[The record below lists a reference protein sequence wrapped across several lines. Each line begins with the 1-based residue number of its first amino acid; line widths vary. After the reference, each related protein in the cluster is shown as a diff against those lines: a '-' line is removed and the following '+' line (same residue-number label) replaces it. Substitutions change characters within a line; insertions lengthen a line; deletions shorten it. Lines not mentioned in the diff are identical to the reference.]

1 MGTFRNFT
9 FLDACWISWRRP
21 ELRWGLELDED
32 DDCCDG
38 DEGVFTER
46 GRGGGDEGGL
56 EVTEGGSGGVE
67 RGFKERGRGGGDEGL
82 LTERGSGGGDDGL
95 LEGFW
100 GWLTGDA
107 IVCGWAI
114 DCSAC
119 CE

>member
-1 MGTFRNFT
+1 M
-9 FLDACWISWRRP
+9 
-21 ELRWGLELDED
+21 RWDLELDED

-38 DEGVFTER
+38 DEVVLTER
-46 GRGGGDEGGL
+46 GRG
-56 EVTEGGSGGVE
+56 
-67 RGFKERGRGGGDEGL
+67 R
-82 LTERGSGGGDDGL
+82 GDDGL

-119 CE
+119 CEYRSKVGGNGGGTGRALGEEILELLADTWFLNCSSSSAFFRLSSWTASICF

>member
-1 MGTFRNFT
+1 M
-9 FLDACWISWRRP
+9 
-21 ELRWGLELDED
+21 RWDLELDED

-38 DEGVFTER
+38 DDGLLTER
-46 GRGGGDEGGL
+46 GRGGGDEGL
-56 EVTEGGSGGVE
+56 LT
-67 RGFKERGRGGGDEGL
+67 ERGRGGGDEGL
-82 LTERGSGGGDDGL
+82 LTERGSGGGDDGLLTERGRGRGDDGL

>member
-1 MGTFRNFT
+1 M
-9 FLDACWISWRRP
+9 
-21 ELRWGLELDED
+21 RWDLELDED

-38 DEGVFTER
+38 D
-46 GRGGGDEGGL
+46 D
-56 EVTEGGSGGVE
+56 
-67 RGFKERGRGGGDEGL
+67 GL
-82 LTERGSGGGDDGL
+82 LTERGSGGGDDGLLTERGRGRGDDGL

>member
-1 MGTFRNFT
+1 M
-9 FLDACWISWRRP
+9 
-21 ELRWGLELDED
+21 RWDLELDED

-38 DEGVFTER
+38 D
-46 GRGGGDEGGL
+46 DGL
-56 EVTEGGSGGVE
+56 LT
-67 RGFKERGRGGGDEGL
+67 ERGRGGGDEGL